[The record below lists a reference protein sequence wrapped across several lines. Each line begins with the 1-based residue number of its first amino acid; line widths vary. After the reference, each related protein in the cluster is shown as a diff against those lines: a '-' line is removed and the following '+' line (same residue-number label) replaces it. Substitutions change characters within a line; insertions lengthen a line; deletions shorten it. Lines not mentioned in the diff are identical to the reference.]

1 MNTQNKSITLLFNP
15 FFYIAGIKALGLGWA
30 AILLAG
36 LIGSWGHVHFDG
48 VLDTHVGAT
57 AALWFFWAEGIM
69 DWLCLS
75 VVLWVCGKIISQS
88 AFRAVDL
95 FGTQAL
101 ARWPTLFISLITLP
115 QAFRGFANELIEQL
129 KQGKFQFNTA
139 DAIIFF
145 CIVIAM
151 IPFTC
156 WMVALMYKSFSV
168 SCNVKGGKA
177 IGTFVAGLVVAE
189 ILSKLCLVLVLH
201 HMPAHV
207 MMPARPVSTPVTA
220 AGVQV
225 APPES
230 STETAGDIT
239 GAGARFVDLLVKE
252 DFAGAFAQF
261 DTTMKSAMPEQR
273 LREVWR
279 TLQQQAGSFQKQI
292 GTRVEEAQGYK
303 VVFVTCQFKQAVLD
317 MKVVFDS
324 KKQVAGLFYV
334 SSQKG

>member
-1 MNTQNKSITLLFNP
+1 
-15 FFYIAGIKALGLGWA
+15 
-30 AILLAG
+30 
-36 LIGSWGHVHFDG
+36 
-48 VLDTHVGAT
+48 
-57 AALWFFWAEGIM
+57 
-69 DWLCLS
+69 
-75 VVLWVCGKIISQS
+75 
-88 AFRAVDL
+88 
-95 FGTQAL
+95 
-101 ARWPTLFISLITLP
+101 
-115 QAFRGFANELIEQL
+115 
-129 KQGKFQFNTA
+129 
-139 DAIIFF
+139 
-145 CIVIAM
+145 
-151 IPFTC
+151 
-156 WMVALMYKSFSV
+156 
-168 SCNVKGGKA
+168 
-177 IGTFVAGLVVAE
+177 
-189 ILSKLCLVLVLH
+189 
-201 HMPAHV
+201 

-292 GTRVEEAQGYK
+292 GTRVEEVQGYK

-334 SSQKG
+334 PSQKG